1 MSDRITRIVRAPYDD
16 TARFLTAFLGHHRS
30 SDGSA
35 CIALR
40 LPNAIF
46 AERRSAIERRL
57 WASVY
62 PLHAAS
68 DREHVYSVTWSLRFV
83 GAFPEF
89 NGALA
94 IELGESD
101 DACSLYVTGNY
112 ELLPYAGKADV
123 TLFRRVAHASARE
136 LLRTIAEHV
145 ENACAHDFAARAG
158 YSKPMQFAMLSTT
171 HAHPSAIAT

>member
-1 MSDRITRIVRAPYDD
+1 MSDKTTRIVRSPYDEA
-16 TARFLTAFLGHHRS
+16 ARFLNSFIAQHRL

-35 CIALR
+35 RIGLR
-40 LPNAIF
+40 LPIGIF
-46 AERRSAIERRL
+46 AERRSVVERRL
-57 WASVY
+57 WATVY
-62 PLHAAS
+62 PLHATS
-68 DREHVYSVTWSLRFV
+68 DRHHVYSVTWSLDSV

-94 IELGESD
+94 IERGESYD
-101 DACSLYVTGNY
+101 TSAVYVRGNY
-112 ELLPYAGKADV
+112 ELLPDAGSDDG

-158 YSKPMQFAMLSTT
+158 YSKTMQLAVISARSTDPGLLT
-171 HAHPSAIAT
+171 K